1 MIECR
6 FSLTGEPMSTFEI
19 QGLKVP
25 AFSGSGPHVNRAL
38 SPCLMALGPIPRG
51 RYWVFDRQSG
61 GLTGPLRDLFTG
73 RSDWFALYGI
83 DQKIDDEVFCGQ
95 VKRGRFRLHSK
106 GMLGRS
112 EGCVVIEQ
120 RSDFMTIRSI
130 LRRLPPQ
137 AVPGSPL
144 KAYAVLSVL

>member
-19 QGLKVP
+19 QGLRVP
-25 AFSGSGPHVNRAL
+25 AFSGLGPHVNQAM
-38 SPCLMALGPIPRG
+38 SACLVALGPIPTG

-83 DQKIDDEVFCGQ
+83 DQKVDDEVYCGH
-95 VKRGRFRLHSK
+95 VKRGRFRLHPK

-112 EGCVVIEQ
+112 EGCVVIDENA
-120 RSDFMTIRSI
+120 DFMLVRSVL
-130 LRRLPPQ
+130 LRQKPQ
-137 AVPGSPL
+137 TVQGSPL
-144 KAYAVLSVL
+144 KAYAVLSVP